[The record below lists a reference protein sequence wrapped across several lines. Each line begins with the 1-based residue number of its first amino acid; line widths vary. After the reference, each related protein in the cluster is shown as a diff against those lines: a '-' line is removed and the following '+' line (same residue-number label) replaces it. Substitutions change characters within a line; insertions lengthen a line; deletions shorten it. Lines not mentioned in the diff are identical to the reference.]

1 MNKKI
6 FAILLVMLIN
16 LPVFAGSYLDKQVK
30 ATKKNVKYES
40 VKKHTAK
47 YDMPKINK
55 DIELKDPHLISLS
68 NVPVVNESQ
77 YKAKIAKDNEIYN
90 TKIKKALNT
99 NLNSVNV
106 QPAAVDFYNV
116 YRIAEKIIR
125 ANNLD
130 YINWRIAIRKSEE
143 EFNAATSS
151 ANFIYINTA
160 LYDSLYTNSDAL
172 AFIIGHEMAHQ
183 ILGHEQRTAEMYTK
197 LKKLRELYGS
207 SVDGLTITVVKK
219 KYLAELRNMEYI
231 ADALGA
237 ELMTRAGYDMDK
249 GMEALTFMSALPN
262 VKTLSDDHPMT
273 DKRIESIM
281 ENRATFPNEW
291 VNEGKYNIINSN
303 VLDVKK
309 SSDRVSIVISK
320 DSTSHNYYKPENKD
334 AMLKRIAYTSY
345 RNRNMKNAIKYFEKF
360 SGKDYVNYLY
370 ISYANEYLYK
380 QTHKDKYL
388 TEAKNA
394 IEKAQSLAS
403 SNKYVQE
410 QAKALNQLKYY

>member
-1 MNKKI
+1 MKKKI
-6 FAILLVMLIN
+6 FAILLIMSIN
-16 LPVFAGSYLDKQVK
+16 LPVFAGSYLDKQLK
-30 ATKKNVKYES
+30 ETKKNVKYES

-47 YDMPKINK
+47 YDMPKINN

-68 NVPVVNESQ
+68 NIPPVKESQ
-77 YKAKIAKDNEIYN
+77 YKAKIAKDNEIYS

-99 NLNSVNV
+99 NLSSVNV

-130 YINWRIAIRKSEE
+130 YINWRIAIRKSED

-160 LYDSLYTNSDAL
+160 LYDSLYTNPDAL
-172 AFIIGHEMAHQ
+172 AFIIGHEMGHQ
-183 ILGHEQRTAEMYTK
+183 ILGHEQRTAEMYTR
-197 LKKLRELYGS
+197 LKKLKDISGS
-207 SVDGLTITVVKK
+207 SVDGLTTTVLKK

-231 ADALGA
+231 ADTLGA
-237 ELMTRAGYDMDK
+237 ELMTRAGYNMDK
-249 GMEALTFMSALPN
+249 GMEALTFMNALPN

-281 ENRATFPNEW
+281 ENRATFPKEW

-320 DSTSHNYYKPENKD
+320 DSVSHNYYKPENRD
-334 AMLKRIAYTSY
+334 EMLKRIAYTSY
-345 RNRNMKNAIKYFEKF
+345 RNRNMENAIKYFEKLG
-360 SGKDYVNYLY
+360 GKDYVNYLY

-380 QTHKDKYL
+380 QTHKNKYL

-394 IEKAQSLAS
+394 IEKAQSLAPAD
-403 SNKYVQE
+403 KYVQE
-410 QAKALNQLKYY
+410 QAAAL

>member
-1 MNKKI
+1 MKKKI
-6 FAILLVMLIN
+6 FAILLIMSFN
-16 LPVFAGSYLDKQVK
+16 LPVFAGSYLDKQLK
-30 ATKKNVKYES
+30 ETKKNVKYES

-47 YDMPKINK
+47 YNLPKTNN
-55 DIELKDPHLISLS
+55 DIEFKDPHLISLS
-68 NVPVVNESQ
+68 NVPEVKESQ

-90 TKIKKALNT
+90 TKIKKALST

-106 QPAAVDFYNV
+106 QPASVDFYNV

-130 YINWRIAIRKSEE
+130 YINWRIAIRKSED

-172 AFIIGHEMAHQ
+172 AFIIGHEMGHQ
-183 ILGHEQRTAEMYTK
+183 ILGHEQRTAEMYTR
-197 LKKLRELYGS
+197 LKKLRDISGS
-207 SVDGLTITVVKK
+207 SVDGITTTVLKK

-237 ELMTRAGYDMDK
+237 ELMTRAGFDMDK
-249 GMEALTFMSALPN
+249 GMEALTFMNALPN

-281 ENRATFPNEW
+281 ENRATFPKEW

-320 DSTSHNYYKPENKD
+320 DSASHNYYKPENAE

-345 RNRNMKNAIKYFEKF
+345 RNRNMENAIKYFEKLG
-360 SGKDYVNYLY
+360 GKDYVNYLY

-394 IEKAQSLAS
+394 IEKAQSLAP

-410 QAKALNQLKYY
+410 QANALL